1 MIKMNEEIYLQ
12 NLTYERTGDNK
23 GCVIGEIVFKNAMTY
38 EEFEDILDKR
48 YLVLTDKSQN
58 NWNELKKWL
67 EEESKLK
74 GSETAYLY
82 YGKVLKQMQELEG
95 NNE

>member
-1 MIKMNEEIYLQ
+1 MNEKWLK
-12 NLTYERTGDNK
+12 ERTK
-23 GCVIGEIVFKNAMTY
+23 
-38 EEFEDILDKR
+38 EELIEMLVNETDATRELLD
-48 YLVLTDKSQN
+48 

-82 YGKVLKQMQELEG
+82 YGRVLKQMQELEQG
-95 NNE
+95 KDE